1 MSVKAILFD
10 LDGTLL
16 PMDQDKFI
24 GAYKSGLIT
33 ATTKRG
39 YDPKRMGNTI
49 LTGLVAM
56 IKNSGEMTNEE
67 VFLKALVGEYGEQ
80 IMSDLDM
87 FDEFYQTDFQRI
99 QDVCGFN
106 PRSKEIIERAKSRGF
121 RTVLATSPLFPAVA
135 TESRIRW
142 AGLDK
147 NDFELV
153 TTYEG
158 SHYCKPN
165 PDYYREV
172 LSTIGLSPDECV
184 MVGNDVGDD
193 MVAEGLGIRV
203 FLLTDCLINRGNA
216 DISVYPSGGVDE
228 LIAFIDG
235 L

>member
-1 MSVKAILFD
+1 M
-10 LDGTLL
+10 
-16 PMDQDKFI
+16 
-24 GAYKSGLIT
+24 
-33 ATTKRG
+33 
-39 YDPKRMGNTI
+39 
-49 LTGLVAM
+49 
-56 IKNSGEMTNEE
+56 
-67 VFLKALVGEYGEQ
+67 
-80 IMSDLDM
+80 
-87 FDEFYQTDFQRI
+87 
-99 QDVCGFN
+99 
-106 PRSKEIIERAKSRGF
+106 
-121 RTVLATSPLFPAVA
+121 
-135 TESRIRW
+135 
-142 AGLDK
+142 
-147 NDFELV
+147 